1 MSLLSRFRLV
11 QWLPIFYTPR
21 MINGLSPATRI
32 GNSRQRVPM
41 LFVLSLLLLAAEGS
55 NGQSQLPQPTTV
67 NDRLWAWAHD
77 AGVYNG
83 NWGLPGP
90 SRMTPVEGAAYLGL
104 KNVIFI
110 RYLGKPA
117 PPFDQYVIPF
127 RSMSRVMWSITGANG
142 ITSTEEHEAVFRLA
156 VANPNITGVFMDD
169 FFHLAAES
177 APSPQWLAKNEPP
190 FPVELNLEL
199 PQARTLTR
207 VDLQQTDWRTGDYR
221 SKDLT
226 VATSIDGAHW
236 VEGGGGRLPNEAG
249 AAHSL
254 TLPGNAARFLRL
266 RFLNTYDT
274 GTKSSRS
281 CGLRSLKLWSDA
293 MEVDLKRAKIAA
305 SSSFP
310 GHEPSLLIDPSG
322 PSVAPAALSVSALQG
337 IRHSLQLPDRRLDL
351 GVTLYTYQL
360 TPRVQSHLDL
370 CDVVSLWTW
379 KSEDLAELET
389 NFARLQE
396 LAPHKQV
403 LLGCYLYDFGNNRTL
418 PLDRMK
424 HQCALALRWL
434 REGKIEGIIFLG
446 TNVCD
451 LNLETV
457 EWTRAWIAQVGSQV
471 LTEGR

>member
-1 MSLLSRFRLV
+1 
-11 QWLPIFYTPR
+11 
-21 MINGLSPATRI
+21 MINGLSPTANVCMSRHPGPTLRI
-32 GNSRQRVPM
+32 LC
-41 LFVLSLLLLAAEGS
+41 LFLIVAHNAI
-55 NGQSQLPQPTTV
+55 GQSQPLQPATV

-117 PPFDQYVIPF
+117 PPFDQYIIPF
-127 RSMSRVMWSITGANG
+127 RSMNRVMWSITGANG
-142 ITSTEEHEAVFRLA
+142 ITSTEERETVFRLA

-177 APSPQWLAKNEPP
+177 STSPQWLAKNEPP

-207 VDLQQTDWRTGDYR
+207 VDLQQTEWRTGDYR
-221 SKDLT
+221 SKDLI
-226 VATSIDGAHW
+226 VATSIDGTHW
-236 VEGGGGRLPNEAG
+236 IEAGGARLPNQAG
-249 AAHSL
+249 ALHSVA
-254 TLPGNAARFLRL
+254 LPGTPARFLRL

-274 GTKSSRS
+274 GIKSSRS
-281 CGLRSLKLWSDA
+281 CGLRALKLWSNT
-293 MEVDLKRAKIAA
+293 MEVDLKPAKIKA

-310 GHEPSLLIDPSG
+310 GHEPSVLIDPSSV
-322 PSVAPAALSVSALQG
+322 SVAPAALSPAALQA
-337 IRHSLQLPDRRLDL
+337 IRQRLQLPARRLDL

-360 TPRVQSHLDL
+360 TPRVQSHLEL
-370 CDVVSLWTW
+370 CDIVSLWTW

-389 NFARLQE
+389 NFARLLE
-396 LAPHKQV
+396 LAPQKRV
-403 LLGCYLYDFGNNRTL
+403 FLGCYLYDFGNNRAL

-424 HQCALALRWL
+424 HQCTLALRWL
-434 REGKIEGIIFLG
+434 QEGKIEGIIFLG

-457 EWTRAWIAQVGSQV
+457 EWTRAWIAQVGSQA
-471 LTEGR
+471 LPQGR